1 MEGVVLAVEKRATS
15 VLMEPRSIEKILE
28 IDSHIGKVTLC
39 DFSGYCL
46 YCLACAVS
54 GLVADA
60 RTMVDKA
67 RVEAQVLYANIEML

>member
-1 MEGVVLAVEKRATS
+1 
-15 VLMEPRSIEKILE
+15 MEPRSIEKILE
-28 IDSHIGKVTLC
+28 IDCHIGKGAMCVCT
-39 DFSGYCL
+39 GYW

-67 RVEAQVLYANIEML
+67 RVEAQVSHANTCYNGTS